1 MRNLEE
7 MINEY
12 MGAME
17 YDLVENPKNKKAFND
32 LVKWYKKQVGAVGK
46 DNIVEILE
54 MALRMVK
61 EDELEEM

>member
-7 MINEY
+7 VVNEHI
-12 MGAME
+12 GAME

-32 LVKWYKKQVGAVGK
+32 LVKWYKKQVDAVGI

-61 EDELEEM
+61 EDELKEM

>member
-12 MGAME
+12 LGAME

-32 LVKWYKKQVGAVGK
+32 LVKWYKKQVDVVG
-46 DNIVEILE
+46 
-54 MALRMVK
+54 
-61 EDELEEM
+61 